1 MVAKGDKVKEAQEAG
16 ADFVGADD
24 LVAKIQNE
32 NFLDFDAAVATPD
45 MMGLVG
51 KIARVLGPRGLMPN
65 PKVGTVTADVGR
77 AVRELKGGRVEFRVE
92 KAGIVHAPI
101 GKISF
106 GSKKLEENARS
117 LIELLIRLKP
127 QTAKGTYVK
136 SITVST
142 THGPGIK
149 LEPNELQ
156 APTA

>member
-1 MVAKGDKVKEAQEAG
+1 
-16 ADFVGADD
+16 
-24 LVAKIQNE
+24 
-32 NFLDFDAAVATPD
+32 
-45 MMGLVG
+45 
-51 KIARVLGPRGLMPN
+51 
-65 PKVGTVTADVGR
+65 
-77 AVRELKGGRVEFRVE
+77 
-92 KAGIVHAPI
+92 API
-101 GKISF
+101 GNISF

-117 LIELLIRLKP
+117 LIELLIKLKP